1 VLEAKDEVLQRK
13 RELDSTKDKMDVLL
27 DKLYT
32 GKEANNNLSG
42 AIAAAAGSYQQAFPG
57 QYGLGDEDSYTHPA
71 ARASRKHEPPAKPR
85 NPAIQRQQPQQPHSR
100 AQQPHAHAQSHTAGA
115 LTRTHPT
122 QQRHVQQG
130 GGPGPQGFFL
140 PPAGA
145 HMGGPLVGYPSMLP
159 WSPWGANFAGA
170 MPPIMSPSMSIPGGM
185 MGGWQQQLQQQ
196 QHVMPLQQ
204 QQMGA
209 PMPQSQGRQAGMA
222 AGHTLPSIA
231 RPQPQQKQLVGQYGP
246 PGGST
251 SHAAPGA
258 RSVKDKG
265 GSYAQQLKASQHAVG
280 ASAPAAAGAPSRLP
294 RYAAATQSSGSVPQG
309 KASSSSRKAQ
319 APDRF
324 KESSKNAAMI
334 TAMANRW

>member
-1 VLEAKDEVLQRK
+1 MLQRK

-57 QYGLGDEDSYTHPA
+57 QYGLGEEDSYTHPA
-71 ARASRKHEPPAKPR
+71 GTARAGRKHEPPANLKPR
-85 NPAIQRQQPQQPHSR
+85 NPAIQRQQPPQPHSR
-100 AQQPHAHAQSHTAGA
+100 PQHAQSHSVTH
-115 LTRTHPT
+115 THPT
-122 QQRHVQQG
+122 QQRHAQHGVG
-130 GGPGPQGFFL
+130 AGPQGFFL

-145 HMGGPLVGYPSMLP
+145 HMGGHIVGYPSMLP
-159 WSPWGANFAGA
+159 WSPWGASFAGA
-170 MPPIMSPSMSIPGGM
+170 MPPIMGPNMSIPGGM

-196 QHVMPLQQ
+196 QPQHVMPPQQ

-209 PMPQSQGRQAGMA
+209 PVPLSNGRQAGMG
-222 AGHTLPSIA
+222 AGRTLPSIT
-231 RPQPQQKQLVGQYGP
+231 RQQPQQKQLVGQYGP
-246 PGGST
+246 PGGSN
-251 SHAAPGA
+251 SHATAGTRA
-258 RSVKDKG
+258 VKDKG
-265 GSYAQQLKASQHAVG
+265 GSYAQQLKASQHAG
-280 ASAPAAAGAPSRLP
+280 GGSAHPAAAAAPSRLP
-294 RYAAATQSSGSVPQG
+294 RYAAAPKSSIPPGSIPPG